1 MTDQYTEL
9 RQALAALDAAPLMGN
24 MMTRE
29 QQVALWSKRG
39 AASAAVLIAAV
50 NAAPSLLAERDR
62 LREALQMA
70 TDALADGLWDY
81 GPGQDEHD
89 KCNEVI
95 AHCREAL
102 KEQQ

>member
-9 RQALAALDAAPLMGN
+9 RQALEYLDSFCDPF
-24 MMTRE
+24 
-29 QQVALWSKRG
+29 
-39 AASAAVLIAAV
+39 SAAYEDASSRVQGLSAHF
-50 NAAPSLLAERDR
+50 APSLLAECDR